1 MLKRLNV
8 SCSID
13 DVLIMAGA
21 AEANYLVIHQL
32 LQPGDESIIEA
43 PGWPQASVMAKA
55 LNVPIHKIKRTEAD
69 DWRFPFEQLRTAI
82 LRRTKLTFITN
93 PNNPTGRLLSADETD
108 RNRCNRC

>member
-8 SCSID
+8 SCPID

-55 LNVPIHKIKRTEAD
+55 LKCPH
-69 DWRFPFEQLRTAI
+69 
-82 LRRTKLTFITN
+82 
-93 PNNPTGRLLSADETD
+93 S
-108 RNRCNRC
+108 